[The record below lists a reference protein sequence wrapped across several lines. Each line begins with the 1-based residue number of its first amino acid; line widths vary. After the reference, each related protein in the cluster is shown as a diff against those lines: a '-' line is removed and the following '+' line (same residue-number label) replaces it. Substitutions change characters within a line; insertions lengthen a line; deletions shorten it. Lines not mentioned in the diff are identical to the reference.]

1 MHQIPSGK
9 KVWEYDSVG
18 PFGVE
23 KIYEW
28 KFGFKYMYVALLG
41 QKLYFIQW
49 EILTRK
55 CCAFGSFGKEINVQ
69 QKFIVGLNFYL
80 TFTEKE

>member
-1 MHQIPSGK
+1 MSMTQLGLLVLRK
-9 KVWEYDSVG
+9 YMNE
-18 PFGVE
+18 
-23 KIYEW
+23 

>member
-1 MHQIPSGK
+1 
-9 KVWEYDSVG
+9 
-18 PFGVE
+18 
-23 KIYEW
+23 
-28 KFGFKYMYVALLG
+28 MYVALLG

-69 QKFIVGLNFYL
+69 QKFIVGQNFYL